1 MSQYKVVFPQP
12 VNHGFGSGAGT
23 SIMQTSSSLNSYN
36 KYDVWPQ
43 YEAVKDIIGN
53 KKVLLPPTQVQ
64 LQYNPIAVIMYL
76 KTRRTLIEHD
86 YSQKEFSAAEPTHSQ
101 IQHAEEITDYFL
113 NKLLCQKLS
122 NQYKDTQYKTDLSA
136 ALTLAKRHVIAGNH
150 VRLLYKLI
158 DFYVEDTEIEAL
170 CKHYNS
176 VDVNATLLPVD
187 VHVLDLDFVKKLSV
201 NRQSRKVVEYFF
213 EDSSRHLYC
222 LRTRVGDAI
231 EPFLNLVV
239 SNGPIRVSCTTPRV
253 ETFQDYDFGYAVLNI
268 KKIHT
273 L

>member
-12 VNHGFGSGAGT
+12 VNHGFGGAAGT
-23 SIMQTSSSLNSYN
+23 SIIQTSSSLNSYN
-36 KYDVWPQ
+36 NYDIWPQ
-43 YEAVKDIIGN
+43 YEDVKDIIGN
-53 KKVLLPPTQVQ
+53 KKVRLPPTQVQ

-122 NQYKDTQYKTDLSA
+122 NQYKNTQYKTDLSA
-136 ALTLAKRHVIAGNH
+136 ALTLAKRHVISGNH

-170 CKHYNS
+170 CKQYNS
-176 VDVNATLLPVD
+176 VDALPVG
-187 VHVLDLDFVKKLSV
+187 VHVLNLDFVKKLSV
-201 NRQSRKVVEYFF
+201 NRQSKKVMEYFF
-213 EDSSRHLYC
+213 SDANQQLYC
-222 LRTRVGDAI
+222 LRTRVGDAV
-231 EPFLNLVV
+231 EPFLDLVV
-239 SNGPIRVSCTTPRV
+239 SNGPINVSCTTPRV
-253 ETFQDYDFGYAVLNI
+253 ETFQDHNFGYAVLQI

>member
-12 VNHGFGSGAGT
+12 VNHGSGGAAGT
-23 SIMQTSSSLNSYN
+23 SIIQTSSSLNSYN
-36 KYDVWPQ
+36 NYDVWSQ
-43 YEAVKDIIGN
+43 YETVKDIIGN
-53 KKVLLPPTQVQ
+53 KKVRLPPTQVQ

-122 NQYKDTQYKTDLSA
+122 NQYKNTQYKTDLSA

-170 CKHYNS
+170 CKQYNS
-176 VDVNATLLPVD
+176 VDVLPVG
-187 VHVLDLDFVKKLSV
+187 VHVLNLDFVKKLSV
-201 NRQSRKVVEYFF
+201 NRQSKKVMEYFF
-213 EDSSRHLYC
+213 SDASQQLYC
-222 LRTRVGDAI
+222 LRTRVGDAV
-231 EPFLNLVV
+231 EPFLDLVV
-239 SNGPIRVSCTTPRV
+239 SNGPINVSCTTPRV
-253 ETFQDYDFGYAVLNI
+253 ETFQDHNFGYAVLQI